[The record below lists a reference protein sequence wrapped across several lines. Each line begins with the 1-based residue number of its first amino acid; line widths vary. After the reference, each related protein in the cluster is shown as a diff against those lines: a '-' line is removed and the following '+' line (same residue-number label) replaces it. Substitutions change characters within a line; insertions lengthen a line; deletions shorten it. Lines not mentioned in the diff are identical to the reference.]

1 MTDEDR
7 SILDGVD
14 WSQQFG
20 AECPACGYYTRR
32 AYSHLPWRDGIKTRY
47 HRCPHCGH
55 NFKSI
60 TVDLVSRAKNPDQGQ
75 LKYLRD
81 YRGQC
86 SASLL

>member
-1 MTDEDR
+1 MADEDK

-20 AECPACGYYTRR
+20 AECPACGYYTRK

-47 HRCPHCGH
+47 HRCPHCNY

-60 TVDLVSRAKNPDQGQ
+60 TVDFVSRAKKPHSEH
-75 LKYLRD
+75 LRYLRD
-81 YRGQC
+81 YRGQGFVNPM
-86 SASLL
+86 